1 MSTELPSALLQDP
14 DTETL
19 VDACY
24 FIIRALRNTTRGY
37 KNPLVST
44 EPSQEAYDLAQRAI
58 REIEVN
64 EKRPIRDLDGDRI
77 NDYIAQLE
85 ELLRTSYRDAVG
97 EDPARAANILA
108 EMRSSEFAEGRPT

>member
-64 EKRPIRDLDGDRI
+64 EKRPIRALDGDRI

-85 ELLRTSYRDAVG
+85 EFLRTSYRDAVG

-108 EMRSSEFAEGRPT
+108 EMRSSEFSDERPT

>member
-1 MSTELPSALLQDP
+1 MSIELPPALLQDP

-24 FIIRALRNTTRGY
+24 FIIRVLRNATRGY

-58 REIEVN
+58 REIEVR
-64 EKRPIRDLDGDRI
+64 EKTPIRDLEGSRI
-77 NDYIAQLE
+77 NDYITLLE

-97 EDPARAANILA
+97 EDPARAADILA
-108 EMRSSEFAEGRPT
+108 EMRSSELAD

>member
-1 MSTELPSALLQDP
+1 MSTKLPLALLQDP

-24 FIIRALRNTTRGY
+24 FMIRVLRNATRGY

-44 EPSQEAYDLAQRAI
+44 EPSREAYDLAQRAI

-64 EKRPIRDLDGDRI
+64 EKRPIRDLDSGRI
-77 NDYIAQLE
+77 NDYIALLE
-85 ELLRTSYRDAVG
+85 ELQRTSYRDAVG
-97 EDPARAANILA
+97 EDPTRAADILA
-108 EMRSSEFAEGRPT
+108 EMRSSELTD